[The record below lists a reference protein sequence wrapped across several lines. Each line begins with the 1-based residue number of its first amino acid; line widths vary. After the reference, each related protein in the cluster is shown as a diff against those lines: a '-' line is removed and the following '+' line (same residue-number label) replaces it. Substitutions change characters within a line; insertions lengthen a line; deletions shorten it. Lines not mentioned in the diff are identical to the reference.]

1 MAIEQINIDNFLLLS
16 KEYPVL
22 DVRSPDEFSHAHIP
36 GALALPL
43 FTDDQRKIIGTAY
56 KLQSRQVAVTKG
68 LNFFSERMKAI
79 PGEVEELTANQK
91 KIRNNLTPH
100 TNRVLVH

>member
-22 DVRSPDEFSHAHIP
+22 DVRSPGEFSHAHIP
-36 GALALPL
+36 GALPLPL

-56 KLQSRQVAVTKG
+56 KQESRQVAVKKG
-68 LNFFSERMKAI
+68 LAFFSERMKQI
-79 PGEVEELTANQK
+79 IDEVENLLNAQK
-91 KIRNNLTPH
+91 DNTVSPP
-100 TNRVLVH
+100 NRV